1 MVNEQI
7 GDYQIEQHLAQREV
21 SDLYLARHTTQNK
34 QVFIEILRPSLD
46 QNPDLAGRFQR
57 RVETVALLKHPY
69 IAPILDK
76 GLTPT
81 QQAYAIIQHIPGP
94 TLATYLAE
102 NTLPLST
109 DNALMLIRPI
119 AEAFTVA
126 HPAGII
132 HQDLRP
138 QNIILQEG
146 KTPVLIDLA
155 VPVATTLPVEQVQ
168 PHPTSGRPMLDYA
181 SPEQLHGKALSGR
194 SNFYSLGIILY
205 ELLAG
210 HRPELPVS
218 QWDIFERTRQLPTEI
233 PLAEVRPGLPTA
245 VYQLVQNC
253 LWRQEWSRF
262 ETAESLLAA
271 IDAALVAK
279 PDPPP
284 PFFQPAQRRRLFYG
298 LAALGALV
306 LLILAFL
313 WLRNQSATTPN
324 TTPNRIV
331 FDGAAPGSNL
341 GAIPL
346 MTVAAM
352 STAQAQTTIELLAP
366 PPDSTFSPG
375 DVVAFDWSWPEQL
388 PDGQQFAIYLISAD
402 SVTLLGTVTLPV
414 SGDIYRLQLPAH
426 EITAVPGL
434 YVWQVALESQTGQ
447 QTLAASNR
455 QRIVFI
461 SGTATATPF
470 LTRAVAGTPTRQP
483 TNTLP
488 PVLITIIA
496 TETAVF
502 TPSATTPSNSSQPA
516 TTQATTPDPTAS
528 LTPSRTTT
536 STTTPTITATPSRTA
551 TRTPFPPTFT
561 ATPLPP
567 TSTLE
572 PTLTEPPPTNPP
584 PTFPSGEPRP
594 TPTP

>member
-1 MVNEQI
+1 MLNEQI
-7 GDYQIEQHLAQREV
+7 GDYQIEQHLAQHEV
-21 SDLYLARHTTQNK
+21 SDLYLARHTTTNT
-34 QVFIEILRPSLD
+34 QVFIEISRPSLD
-46 QNPDLAGRFQR
+46 QNPDLIGRFQR
-57 RVETVALLKHPY
+57 RVETVALLKHPH

-76 GLTPT
+76 GLTPAK
-81 QQAYAIIQHIPGP
+81 QAYAIIQHIPGP

-102 NTLPLST
+102 NKAPLST
-109 DNALMLIRPI
+109 SDALTLIRPI
-119 AEAFTVA
+119 ADALTVA

-138 QNIILQEG
+138 QNIILQDG
-146 KTPVLIDLA
+146 KTPFLIDLA
-155 VPVATTLPVEQVQ
+155 VPIATTPPVEQVQ
-168 PHPTSGRPMLDYA
+168 SYPTSGRPMLDYA

-194 SNFYSLGIILY
+194 SNIYSLGIILY

-218 QWDIFERTRQLPTEI
+218 QWDIFERTRQLPAEI

-253 LWRQEWSRF
+253 LWRQEWNRF

-271 IDAALVAK
+271 MDAALVAK

-284 PFFQPAQRRRLFYG
+284 PFFHPAQRRQLFYG
-298 LAALGALV
+298 LAALGILV

-313 WLRNQSATTPN
+313 WLRNRSTTTPN
-324 TTPNRIV
+324 ISPNTIV
-331 FDGAAPGSNL
+331 FNGAAPGSNL

-346 MTVAAM
+346 MTIAAM

-388 PDGQQFAIYLISAD
+388 PDGQQFAVYLISAD
-402 SVTLLGTVTLPV
+402 SVTLLGDVTLPV
-414 SGDIYRLQLPAH
+414 SGDIYRLQLPAR

-434 YVWQVALESQTGQ
+434 YVWQVALESQAGQ

-483 TNTLP
+483 TSTLP

-502 TPSATTPSNSSQPA
+502 TSSATSPPANTSQPA
-516 TTQATTPDPTAS
+516 TAQATAQPPTTSPTA
-528 LTPSRTTT
+528 SRTTT
-536 STTTPTITATPSRTA
+536 PTTTVTPSRTA
-551 TRTPFPPTFT
+551 TRTPLPPTFT

-567 TSTLE
+567 TNTPIPP
-572 PTLTEPPPTNPP
+572 PTDPPPTNPP